1 MHNVNLHVC
10 ILYLYHFPKPD
21 GFPLQAKNTHGITR
35 GDFLCKLGSSM
46 DNEMDCNGGFMPL
59 LLEQYEYIKHSCR
72 LWVAG
77 LHLQTTAGNG

>member
-1 MHNVNLHVC
+1 
-10 ILYLYHFPKPD
+10 
-21 GFPLQAKNTHGITR
+21 
-35 GDFLCKLGSSM
+35 M